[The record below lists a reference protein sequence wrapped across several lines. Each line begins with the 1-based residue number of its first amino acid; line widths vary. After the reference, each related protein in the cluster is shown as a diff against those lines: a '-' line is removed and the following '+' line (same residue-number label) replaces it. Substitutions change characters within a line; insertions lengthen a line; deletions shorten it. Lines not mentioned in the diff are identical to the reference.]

1 MSQSD
6 RIFLLCLIVLGL
18 FFVGCTVFTTAQ
30 TVCSQGFCWRE

>member
-18 FFVGCTVFTTAQ
+18 FFVGCTVFTKAQ
-30 TVCSQGFCWRE
+30 TLSQGFCWSE